1 MKFRNLKQTGFS
13 TLEALA
19 ALMLLN
25 LLCVGMLNLQM
36 QALQAQRDARAIQTA
51 IALAQ
56 DLWERMSINPQAALS
71 YQLVLGQTISTLDCQ
86 NQACTT
92 SAWAQSDLA
101 AWQAMVQLRLPG
113 AQTQLMT
120 NTQSHVQLLLAWP
133 VKDATTSLSPAIGD
147 CPAAHRCWQTGWTL

>member
-56 DLWERMSINPQAALS
+56 DLWERMRINPQAALS
-71 YQLVLGQTISTLDCQ
+71 YQLVLAKPFPL
-86 NQACTT
+86 
-92 SAWAQSDLA
+92 
-101 AWQAMVQLRLPG
+101 
-113 AQTQLMT
+113 
-120 NTQSHVQLLLAWP
+120 
-133 VKDATTSLSPAIGD
+133 
-147 CPAAHRCWQTGWTL
+147 